1 MRNSSPFVHGNTLG
15 DWLSDAEQRLLL
27 AEVYLGHGTDN
38 YWDEA
43 LHIALQTLGIS
54 FDADRSVLQRVL
66 TAAEIELLDNLLSQR
81 LLQRVPVP
89 YLTHTAWFAH
99 LPFYVNKQVLI
110 PRSPIAEMIENG
122 FQPWFI
128 RDGVADLPMTILD
141 LCCGGGCIGIAC
153 AHYIHDSQ
161 VDLAD
166 LSADALAVAEENIRR
181 YSMDGRVH
189 CYQGDLFAA
198 LPPVD
203 NESGAKTYDLIVC
216 NPPYVDAQD
225 MATLPP
231 EFLHE
236 PRLALAA
243 GLDGL
248 DLVKRILAEA
258 ANYLNEG
265 GLLIVEVGNSAEA
278 LEAQYPDLPFTWLEF
293 ERGGHGVFLLYK
305 EQLEQHQSLFPL

>member
-1 MRNSSPFVHGNTLG
+1 MKTNRTLG
-15 DWLSDAEQRLLL
+15 DWLSDAELQLQQ
-27 AEVYLGHGTDN
+27 AVVHLGHGTDN

-54 FDADRSVLQRVL
+54 FTADRAVLQRIL
-66 TAAEIELLDNLLSQR
+66 TAEEARVLDDLLDQR
-81 LLQRVPVP
+81 LLRRVPVP

-99 LPFYVNKQVLI
+99 LPFYVNQQVLI

-128 RDGVADLPMTILD
+128 KDGVPDLPMTLLD
-141 LCCGGGCIGIAC
+141 LCCGGGCIGIAS
-153 AHYIHDSQ
+153 AHYIHGSQ

-166 LSADALAVAEENIRR
+166 LSTSALDVARENIRR
-181 YSMDGRVH
+181 YDVADRVS

-198 LPPVD
+198 LPA
-203 NESGAKTYDLIVC
+203 GKTYDLIVC
-216 NPPYVDAQD
+216 NPPYVDAMD
-225 MATLPP
+225 MANLPP

-236 PRLALAA
+236 PRLALEA

-248 DLVKRILAEA
+248 DLAKRILAEA
-258 ANYLNEG
+258 ATYLNDG
-265 GLLIVEVGNSAEA
+265 GLLVMEVGNSAEA
-278 LEAQYPDLPFTWLEF
+278 LETQYPDIPFTWLEF

-305 EQLEQHQSLFPL
+305 DQLEEYQSLFHL

>member
-1 MRNSSPFVHGNTLG
+1 VKNNSTLG
-15 DWLSDAEQRLLL
+15 DWLSDAEQRLLQ
-27 AEVYLGHGTDN
+27 AGVYLGHGTDN

-43 LHIALQTLGIS
+43 LHLALQTLGIS
-54 FDADRSVLQRVL
+54 FDAGRAVLQRVL
-66 TAAEIELLDNLLSQR
+66 TKDEGDLLEDLLGQR
-81 LLQRVPVP
+81 IVLRVPVP

-128 RDGVADLPMTILD
+128 KDGVADLPMRILD

-153 AHYIHDSQ
+153 AFYIHGSE

-166 LSADALAVAEENIRR
+166 LSADALAVAKENIRR
-181 YSMDGRVH
+181 YALGERVH
-189 CYQGDLFAA
+189 CYQGDLFEALAA
-198 LPPVD
+198 
-203 NESGAKTYDLIVC
+203 EGGHQTYDLIVC

-225 MATLPP
+225 MATLPA

-236 PRLALAA
+236 PRLALEA

-248 DLVKRILAEA
+248 DLVKRILAGA

-265 GLLIVEVGNSAEA
+265 GLLVVEVGNSAEA
-278 LEAQYPDLPFTWLEF
+278 LEGQYPEMPFTWLEF

-305 EQLEQHQSLFPL
+305 EQLEQFHV

>member
-1 MRNSSPFVHGNTLG
+1 MKNSSLSQELPSTLG
-15 DWLSDAEQRLLL
+15 DWLRDAEQRLLQ

-54 FDADRSVLQRVL
+54 FDEDRSVLQRVL
-66 TAAEIELLDNLLSQR
+66 TAEESSLLEGLLAQR
-81 LLQRVPVP
+81 ILQRIPVP
-89 YLTHTAWFAH
+89 YLTKTAWFAH
-99 LPFYVNKQVLI
+99 LPFYVNERVLI

-128 RDGVADLPMTILD
+128 KDGVVDLPMSILD

-153 AHYIHDSQ
+153 AEYIEGCQ

-166 LSADALAVAEENIRR
+166 LSAAALVVARENVQR
-181 YSMDGRVH
+181 YQMEARIQL
-189 CYQGDLFAA
+189 YQGDLFTA
-198 LPPVD
+198 LP
-203 NESGAKTYDLIVC
+203 SGKTYDLIVC

-236 PRLALAA
+236 PRLALEA
-243 GLDGL
+243 GQDGL

-258 ANYLNEG
+258 SDYLNEG

-278 LEAQYPDLPFTWLEF
+278 LEAQFPDMPFTWLEF

-305 EQLEQHQSLFPL
+305 DQLDKFQSLFDLQ

>member
-1 MRNSSPFVHGNTLG
+1 VKNNSTLG
-15 DWLSDAEQRLLL
+15 HWLHDAEQRLLQ

-54 FDADRSVLQRVL
+54 FDEDRSVLQREL
-66 TAAEIELLDNLLSQR
+66 TSDEMTLLDGLLAQR
-81 LLQRVPVP
+81 IVQRIPVP
-89 YLTHTAWFAH
+89 YLTKTAWFAH
-99 LPFYVNKQVLI
+99 LPFYVNEQVLI

-128 RDGVADLPMTILD
+128 KQGHADLPMTILD

-153 AHYIHDSQ
+153 AEYIDGCQ

-166 LSADALAVAEENIRR
+166 ISLAALEVAKENIHR
-181 YSMDGRVH
+181 YQLEDRVRA
-189 CYQGDLFAA
+189 YQGDLFGA
-198 LPPVD
+198 LPRD
-203 NESGAKTYDLIVC
+203 KSYDLIVC

-225 MATLPP
+225 MASLPP

-236 PRLALAA
+236 PRLALEA

-248 DLVKRILAEA
+248 DLVKQILTEA
-258 ANYLNEG
+258 ADYLNEG

-278 LEAQYPDLPFTWLEF
+278 LEEQYPELPFTWLEF

-305 EQLEQHQSLFPL
+305 EQLEEFQSRFDLQ